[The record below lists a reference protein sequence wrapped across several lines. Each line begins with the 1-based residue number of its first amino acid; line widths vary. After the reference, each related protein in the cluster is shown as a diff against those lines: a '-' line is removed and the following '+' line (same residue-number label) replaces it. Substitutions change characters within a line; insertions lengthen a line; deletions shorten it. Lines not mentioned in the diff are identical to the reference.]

1 MSRTV
6 KPKIAFIIP
15 RFDPDLAG
23 GAEVLAK
30 SLATALVQR
39 GYHVTFFTTCARDHF
54 TWQNYYPPGE
64 FQSKISLFDKITGY
78 QDSKNGIYPVILS
91 EEKSIQVTRFPVN
104 ESRDIRRFLEIQEKI
119 IKYQDLS
126 FEEEKEWISQS
137 VVSDPLFKRLEEERK
152 HFDLFL
158 FAPYLFGT
166 TYWGAQVVA
175 EKAVLI
181 PCLHDEPYAH
191 LRIFKELF
199 DNVRA
204 VMFNTEA
211 EKRLGEELY
220 DLPDRKT
227 CVVGLG
233 IEPSGEAP
241 RLAGFRKEF
250 RLAAPFVLYAGR
262 REGAKNS
269 DLLIEYFRVFKRH
282 NRTNVNLAMMGSGPL
297 PLLPVDKK
305 YVIDLGYL
313 SEQNKRNAFAAA
325 GVFCQP
331 SLNESLS
338 IVLMEAWLAETPAM
352 VNAGCPVTVEH
363 CMKSHG
369 GLFFDNYYEF
379 EEMLTLLL
387 RNRSLA
393 ASLGK
398 NGAAYVRKEYN
409 WDAVIQRFENGLVK
423 FGFA

>member
-1 MSRTV
+1 MV
-6 KPKIAFIIP
+6 KVEKPKIAFVTP

-39 GYHVTFFTTCARDHF
+39 GYPVTVFTTCARDHF
-54 TWQNYYPPGE
+54 TWQNHYPAGDFE
-64 FQSKISLFDKITGY
+64 S
-78 QDSKNGIYPVILS
+78 NGIR
-91 EEKSIQVTRFPVN
+91 VTRFPVN
-104 ESRDIRRFLEIQEKI
+104 ESRDIQRFLDIQEKI

-137 VVSDPLFKRLEEERK
+137 VVSESLFKHLERDRK
-152 HFDLFL
+152 NFDLFI

-166 TYWGAQVVA
+166 TYWGAQIVA

-199 DNVRA
+199 DNVKG

-227 CVVGLG
+227 CVVGMG
-233 IEPSGEAP
+233 IEPSGRRDP
-241 RLAGFRKEF
+241 TRFRKKF
-250 RLAAPFVLYAGR
+250 RIDSPFILYAGR

-269 DLLIEYFRVFKRH
+269 DLLVEYFRVFKRH
-282 NRTNVNLAMMGSGPL
+282 NRLDARLAMMGSGSL
-297 PLLPVDKK
+297 PLLPVDKR

-313 SEQNKRNAFAAA
+313 SEVDKGDAFAAA
-325 GVFCQP
+325 AVFCQP

-338 IVLMEAWLAETPAM
+338 IVLMEAWLAETPAL
-352 VNAGCPVTVEH
+352 VNAKCLVTAEH
-363 CMKSHG
+363 CLKSNG
-369 GLFFDNYYEF
+369 GLSFDNYYEF
-379 EEMLTLLL
+379 EEILTLLL
-387 RNRSLA
+387 RNPSLA
-393 ASLGK
+393 DTLGK
-398 NGAAYVRKEYN
+398 NGAEYVRKEYN
-409 WDAVIQRFENGLVK
+409 WDAVIRRFEEGLIK
-423 FGFA
+423 FGIV